1 MPHAVVLHRTLA
13 LVLGLGA
20 SLGCGARQPAPPAG
34 RSPSVIADPHSHAR
48 PDRTAVSHLALD
60 ITVEFATRQII
71 GTAALTVERR
81 APGAELI
88 LDTDGLDI
96 SAAAE
101 CKTGRTLAFTLGP
114 RHAVLGV
121 PLTVALPPEVTC
133 VAIRYRTS
141 ADAKALLWVEP
152 SGTTGKTRPMLFTQ
166 SQPILGRTWVP
177 LQDTPSVRFTYDAT
191 VKVPPDLLAVM
202 SAENPQTRALDGVY
216 QFHMRR
222 PIPSY
227 LMALAVGDLAFRAI
241 GPRTGVYGEPAV
253 VAAAA
258 REFAEVDAMIA
269 TAEKLYGP
277 YRWGRYDM
285 LVLPTSFP
293 FGGMENPLLT
303 FLTPTVITGDRA
315 LVSLI
320 AHELAHSWA
329 GNLVTNA
336 TWNDVWLN
344 EGITTY
350 VERRIMEALRG
361 RELADLLWHLGRKD
375 LDATLAEIGAA
386 SPGTR
391 LSLTLDARTDPDS
404 VASGVAYE
412 KGSLFMRAL
421 EERVGRARC
430 DAFLKERFDRLAFKP
445 TDSRAFVAD
454 TLARLGGP
462 ATAASPGDL
471 KAFLEEWIYKPG
483 VPASAPADSSALAA
497 RIRDAAVG
505 FAATGAAFDSS
516 SWKTV
521 EWVTFIRSLPEQTTI
536 ERLRALDEQHRFT
549 NTPNPHIQMYW
560 LPLLIARDERAALPA
575 IDQFLGSVGRRWM
588 VREVYTALV
597 KKGGFWLE
605 HGRELFA
612 TVAPTYHPVTRGSIA
627 ELLAGKKS

>member
-1 MPHAVVLHRTLA
+1 MPYAVLVHRTLTLA
-13 LVLGLGA
+13 LGA
-20 SLGCGARQPAPPAG
+20 SVLVGCAARQPAPPVAPP
-34 RSPSVIADPHSHAR
+34 PSVIADPHSYAR
-48 PDRTAVSHLALD
+48 ADRTAVTHLSLD
-60 ITVEFATRQII
+60 ITVEFATRQLFVP
-71 GTAALTVERR
+71 AAHTVERR

-96 SAAAE
+96 SAASE
-101 CKTGRTLAFTLGP
+101 CKTGRKLAFAFGP

-121 PLTVALPPEVTC
+121 PLTVTLPPEVTC

-141 ADAKALLWVEP
+141 ADAKALLWVDP
-152 SGTTGKTRPMLFTQ
+152 SGTTGKARPMLFTQ

-216 QFHMRR
+216 RFHMRH

-241 GPRTGVYGEPAV
+241 GPRTGVYGEPGV
-253 VAAAA
+253 VEAAA
-258 REFAEVDAMIA
+258 REFAEVDAMVA

-303 FLTPTVITGDRA
+303 FLTPTVINGDRA

-336 TWNDVWLN
+336 TWNDTWLN
-344 EGITTY
+344 EGITSY

-361 RELADLLWHLGRKD
+361 REFADLLWHLGRKD
-375 LDATLAEIGAA
+375 LDATLAEVGATA
-386 SPGTR
+386 PGTR
-391 LSLTLDARTDPDS
+391 LSLTLDAKTDPDS
-404 VASGVAYE
+404 AAGGIAYE

-421 EERVGRARC
+421 EERVGRARF
-430 DAFLKERFDRLAFKP
+430 DAFLKERFDRLAFKS

-454 TLARLGGP
+454 TLARLDGP
-462 ATAASPGDL
+462 ATSPPAGDL

-483 VPASAPADSSALAA
+483 LPASAPPDASALAA
-497 RIRDAAVG
+497 RIRDAAAG

-536 ERLRALDEQHRFT
+536 ERLRTLDEQHRFT
-549 NTPNPHIQMYW
+549 SSANPHVLMYW

-575 IDQFLGSVGRRWM
+575 IDRFLGNVGRRWM

-612 TVAPTYHPVTRGSIA
+612 TVAPTYHPITRGSIA